1 MKRRVATCLPSHTNE
16 NRDDGVHD
24 RLEERRVKMTTSYNK
39 TARKSALPPFYPGQP
54 IRIIDKPSKT
64 WFRGTVREK
73 CAEPRSYVVETAG
86 GSMLRRNRC
95 QLREATTLM
104 TAASL
109 SSSKDNSSD
118 DITTTTSVIAAR
130 EGNEEAQKR
139 VNTNGNRESE
149 ATEATGGNAEPGGR
163 TKSGRVVKM
172 PVRYLE

>member
-1 MKRRVATCLPSHTNE
+1 
-16 NRDDGVHD
+16 
-24 RLEERRVKMTTSYNK
+24 MTTLYNK
-39 TARKSALPPFYPGQP
+39 TARKSALPPLYPGQP

-73 CAEPRSYVVETAG
+73 CAEPRSYVVETVG

-95 QLREATTLM
+95 QLREAATLM
-104 TAASL
+104 TAAPV

-130 EGNEEAQKR
+130 EGNEESQKR
-139 VNTNGNRESE
+139 VNTNGKRAS
-149 ATEATGGNAEPGGR
+149 EATGGNGEPGGR

-172 PVRYLE
+172 PARYLE